1 MDTHFVKPRLS
12 KNRPPSDYKKLIRVL
27 KSFLP
32 VFVLAA
38 MLPFLIG
45 MVMAPQKISFFTRA
59 DSNADLRIW
68 LDPPE
73 IVMSKGSETT
83 LTVYANFESDTKL
96 IPEIALQVGSGR
108 LISINNPKVKY
119 ATPFKGRQEIGKI
132 SVVALDSGIEVVG
145 VQKDSITLTTLDTP
159 VEITTGSAKITI
171 R

>member
-1 MDTHFVKPRLS
+1 MDPHFVKPAIPKKRI
-12 KNRPPSDYKKLIRVL
+12 PPDYKKLIKIL

-45 MVMAPQKISFFTRA
+45 TVLVPQEINFFTKA
-59 DSNADLRIW
+59 DSKDQLRIW

-83 LTVYANFESDTKL
+83 LSVYANFESDNRL
-96 IPEIALQVGSGR
+96 VPEIVLEADTGKL
-108 LISINNPKVKY
+108 LSINNPKVKY
-119 ATPFKGRQEIGKI
+119 PTPFKGRREIGKI
-132 SVVALDSGIEVVG
+132 SVVALDSGVETVG
-145 VQKDSITLTTLDTP
+145 ILKDSIALTSLDTP
-159 VEITTGSAKITI
+159 VEIITGSAKITI